1 MVKKKR
7 RYTSKFKQKVAAN
20 SHKQKI
26 QATQYGYLRLPRNV
40 SVFKE
45 EPGSRVRLDILPYV
59 VTDENHPDRDDE
71 NGIALPGELW
81 YKRPYKLHRGVG
93 VENTSVVCPTSF
105 GKPCPICEYRARLI
119 KEGGDKATIAALKP
133 SLRNLYIVVP
143 KDSKAYEEKPHI
155 WDISQF
161 LFQNQL
167 NEEIEENDDYAVFP
181 DLEEGLTLRIRFS
194 EETFRKNKFASTS
207 RIDFEER
214 DEPYD
219 EGILKQ
225 TPNLDEVLDVLPY
238 SKIEAIF
245 FGTEISEYEDEEDDV
260 AEDEEDD
267 EPIRK
272 RKIKSI
278 REEPEFRRLMKEEE
292 DEEEEEGV
300 DEEGEEDSDDNDEVS
315 SSDDDELVED
325 INDDDD
331 PEEVEEN
338 PRKTKR
344 TRTKKDNRLSNKC
357 PYGHEFGTDCEEY
370 DDCDECDMWE
380 DCIEEKE
387 ANA

>member
-1 MVKKKR
+1 MAKKKR

-20 SHKQKI
+20 SHKQKT
-26 QATQYGYLRLPRNV
+26 QVTQYGYLRLPRNV

-45 EPGSRVRLDILPYV
+45 EPGSRVKLDILPYV
-59 VTDENHPDRDDE
+59 VTDKNHPDRDDE

-81 YKRPYKLHRGVG
+81 YKLPYKLHRGIG

-167 NEEIEENDDYAVFP
+167 NEEIEENEDYAVFP

-194 EETFRKNKFASTS
+194 EETFQKNKYASTS

-219 EGILKQ
+219 ESILKEV
-225 TPNLDEVLDVLPY
+225 PNLDEVLDVLPY
-238 SKIEAIF
+238 SKIEALF
-245 FGTEISEYEDEEDDV
+245 FGTELNVYEDED
-260 AEDEEDD
+260 EDEE
-267 EPIRK
+267 EEITTRK
-272 RKIKSI
+272 RKAKSL
-278 REEPEFRRLMKEEE
+278 REDPQFNKLMKEEE
-292 DEEEEEGV
+292 EEEDEGEDDEEDSSYDDEDIEDDNVEPDDEEED
-300 DEEGEEDSDDNDEVS
+300 DEEQKKA
-315 SSDDDELVED
+315 
-325 INDDDD
+325 
-331 PEEVEEN
+331 P
-338 PRKTKR
+338 TR
-344 TRTKKDNRLSNKC
+344 TRTKKTVSNNNKC
-357 PYGHEFGTDCEEY
+357 PYGHKFGIDFEKYDEC
-370 DDCDECDMWE
+370 DDCDLWEECL
-380 DCIEEKE
+380 EEKE
-387 ANA
+387 AND

>member
-20 SHKQKI
+20 SHKQRT

-194 EETFRKNKFASTS
+194 EETFQKNKFASTS

-214 DEPYD
+214 DAPYD
-219 EGILKQ
+219 ESILKEV
-225 TPNLDEVLDVLPY
+225 PNLDEVLDVLPY
-238 SKIEAIF
+238 SKIEALF
-245 FGTEISEYEDEEDDV
+245 FGTELSDYDEDEDEDEE
-260 AEDEEDD
+260 EE
-267 EPIRK
+267 ITTRK
-272 RKIKSI
+272 RKAKSL
-278 REEPEFRRLMKEEE
+278 REDPQFNKLMKEEE
-292 DEEEEEGV
+292 EEEDESEDEGE
-300 DEEGEEDSDDNDEVS
+300 DDEEDSSYDDEDIEDDNVEPDDEE
-315 SSDDDELVED
+315 DDDEE
-325 INDDDD
+325 
-331 PEEVEEN
+331 PKKA
-338 PRKTKR
+338 PTR
-344 TRTKKDNRLSNKC
+344 TRTKKTVSNNNKC

>member
-7 RYTSKFKQKVAAN
+7 HSVSKFKQKVAAN
-20 SHKQKI
+20 SHKQKT
-26 QATQYGYLRLPRNV
+26 QATQYGHLKLPRNV

-93 VENTSVVCPTSF
+93 VENASVVCPTSF
-105 GKPCPICEYRARLI
+105 GKPCPICEYRARLL

-133 SLRNLYIVVP
+133 SLRNLYVVVP
-143 KDSKAYEEKPHI
+143 KDSKTYEEKPHI

-167 NEEIEENDDYAVFP
+167 NEEIEENEDYAVFP

-194 EETFRKNKFASTS
+194 EETFQKNKYASTS

-219 EGILKQ
+219 ESILKEV
-225 TPNLDEVLDVLPY
+225 PNLDEVLDVLPY
-238 SKIEAIF
+238 SKIEALF
-245 FGTEISEYEDEEDDV
+245 FGTELNVYEDED
-260 AEDEEDD
+260 EDEE
-267 EPIRK
+267 EEITTRK
-272 RKIKSI
+272 RKAKSL
-278 REEPEFRRLMKEEE
+278 REDPQFNKLMKEEE
-292 DEEEEEGV
+292 EEEDESEDEGE
-300 DEEGEEDSDDNDEVS
+300 DDEEDSSYDDEDIEDDNVEPDDEE
-315 SSDDDELVED
+315 DDDEE
-325 INDDDD
+325 
-331 PEEVEEN
+331 PKKA
-338 PRKTKR
+338 PTR
-344 TRTKKDNRLSNKC
+344 TRTKKTVSNNNKC
-357 PYGHEFGTDCEEY
+357 PYGHKFGTDCEKYDEC
-370 DDCDECDMWE
+370 DDCDLWEECL
-380 DCIEEKE
+380 EEKE
-387 ANA
+387 AND

>member
-7 RYTSKFKQKVAAN
+7 HSVSKFKQKVAAN
-20 SHKQKI
+20 SHKQKT
-26 QATQYGYLRLPRNV
+26 QATQYGHLKLPRNV

-93 VENTSVVCPTSF
+93 VENASVVCPTSF
-105 GKPCPICEYRARLI
+105 GKPCPICEYRARLL

-133 SLRNLYIVVP
+133 SLRNLYVVVP
-143 KDSKAYEEKPHI
+143 KDSKTYEEKPHI

-167 NEEIEENDDYAVFP
+167 NEEIEENEDYAVFP

-194 EETFRKNKFASTS
+194 EETFQKNKYASTS

-219 EGILKQ
+219 EIILKEV
-225 TPNLDEVLDVLPY
+225 PNLDEVLDVLPY
-238 SKIEAIF
+238 SKIEALF
-245 FGTEISEYEDEEDDV
+245 FGTELNVYEDEDEDEEEEITTRKRKAKSLREDPQFNKLMKEEEEEEDESEDEGEDDEEDSSYDDEDIEDDNV
-260 AEDEEDD
+260 EPDDEEDD
-267 EPIRK
+267 ED
-272 RKIKSI
+272 
-278 REEPEFRRLMKEEE
+278 E
-292 DEEEEEGV
+292 DEEQPKRV
-300 DEEGEEDSDDNDEVS
+300 
-315 SSDDDELVED
+315 
-325 INDDDD
+325 
-331 PEEVEEN
+331 
-338 PRKTKR
+338 R
-344 TRTKKDNRLSNKC
+344 TRTKKSVNKKDRC
-357 PYGHEFGTDCEEY
+357 PHGHEFGTDCEEY
-370 DDCDECDMWE
+370 DDCDNCKEWD

-387 ANA
+387 AND

>member
-7 RYTSKFKQKVAAN
+7 HSVSKFKQKVAAN
-20 SHKQKI
+20 SHKQKT
-26 QATQYGYLRLPRNV
+26 QATQYGHLKLPRNV

-93 VENTSVVCPTSF
+93 VENASVVCPTSF
-105 GKPCPICEYRARLI
+105 GKPCPICEYRARLL

-133 SLRNLYIVVP
+133 SLRNLYVVVP

-167 NEEIEENDDYAVFP
+167 NEEIEENEDYAVFP

-194 EETFRKNKFASTS
+194 EETFQKNKYALTS

-214 DEPYD
+214 DAPYD
-219 EGILKQ
+219 ESILKEV
-225 TPNLDEVLDVLPY
+225 PNLDEVLDVLPY
-238 SKIEAIF
+238 SKIEALF
-245 FGTEISEYEDEEDDV
+245 FGTELNVYEDED
-260 AEDEEDD
+260 EDEE
-267 EPIRK
+267 EEITTRK
-272 RKIKSI
+272 RKAKSL
-278 REEPEFRRLMKEEE
+278 REDPQFNKLMKEEE
-292 DEEEEEGV
+292 EEEDESEDEGEDDGEDSSYDDEDIEDDNVEPDDEE
-300 DEEGEEDSDDNDEVS
+300 
-315 SSDDDELVED
+315 DDDEE
-325 INDDDD
+325 
-331 PEEVEEN
+331 PKKA
-338 PRKTKR
+338 PTR
-344 TRTKKDNRLSNKC
+344 TRTKKTVSNNNKC
-357 PYGHEFGTDCEEY
+357 PYGHKFGIDCEKYDEC
-370 DDCDECDMWE
+370 DDCDLWEECL
-380 DCIEEKE
+380 EEKE
-387 ANA
+387 AND

>member
-7 RYTSKFKQKVAAN
+7 HSVSKFKQKVAAN
-20 SHKQKI
+20 SHKQKT
-26 QATQYGYLRLPRNV
+26 QATQYGHLKLPRNV

-93 VENTSVVCPTSF
+93 VENASVVCPTSF
-105 GKPCPICEYRARLI
+105 GKPCPICEYRARLL

-133 SLRNLYIVVP
+133 SLRNLYVVVP
-143 KDSKAYEEKPHI
+143 KDSKTYEEKPHI

-167 NEEIEENDDYAVFP
+167 NEEIEENEDYAVFP

-194 EETFRKNKFASTS
+194 EETFQKNKYASTS

-219 EGILKQ
+219 ESILKEV
-225 TPNLDEVLDVLPY
+225 PNLDEVLDVLPY
-238 SKIEAIF
+238 SKIEALF
-245 FGTEISEYEDEEDDV
+245 FGTELNVYEDED
-260 AEDEEDD
+260 EDEE
-267 EPIRK
+267 EEITTRK
-272 RKIKSI
+272 RKAKSL
-278 REEPEFRRLMKEEE
+278 REDPQFNKLMKEEE
-292 DEEEEEGV
+292 EEE
-300 DEEGEEDSDDNDEVS
+300 DESEDDEEDSSYDDEDIEDDNVEPDDEE
-315 SSDDDELVED
+315 DDDEE
-325 INDDDD
+325 
-331 PEEVEEN
+331 PKKA
-338 PRKTKR
+338 PTR
-344 TRTKKDNRLSNKC
+344 TRTKKTVSNNNKC
-357 PYGHEFGTDCEEY
+357 PYGHKFGTDCEKYDEC
-370 DDCDECDMWE
+370 DDCDLWEECL
-380 DCIEEKE
+380 EEKE
-387 ANA
+387 AND